1 MRVVIIGGVAG
12 GMSAATRLRR
22 LDETAEIIVI
32 ERSEYVSYA
41 NCGLPYYVGGIIDD
55 REALMLQTPE
65 KLWDR
70 FRIQVRTGTE
80 AISID
85 RAAQTVTV
93 TSRGGAAGTGTGTSA
108 GTAAR
113 TDSIPY
119 DRLIL
124 SMGARPNIP
133 AGVTGIEHTHSLRTV
148 ADADALYALATSG
161 GHSKA
166 VIIGAGFIGVELAEN
181 FVLRGLETHLV
192 QRSATV
198 MPGFDPEMI
207 AGFQS
212 ALVGHGVRLHLKTTA
227 TTITESS
234 VNLANGTVLTDAFTI
249 LATGVTP
256 DSHLAAE
263 AALAVTATGHI
274 LVDDQMRTN
283 DPNIFAVGDA
293 TSKITAYGQRTIPLA
308 NLANRHG
315 RLVADVIAGR
325 DVHAAT
331 ASGTATISAFGM
343 VAAMTGMSEQ
353 ALSAIGITPHIIH
366 LHPGSHAGY
375 YPGAATI
382 ALKVLFSKETG
393 AILGAQAVGA
403 DGADKRIDVIATA
416 MAGGL
421 TVDQLMDLEL
431 AYSPQVGSAKD
442 PINMAG
448 YIADNVLSGT
458 TRNIQWHELSA
469 AREAG
474 ATLID
479 VRTAGEFANGAIPG
493 AVNFDLNELRTR
505 IDELPAGE
513 LIVHCQVGQRGHTA
527 SRLLT
532 ELGRS
537 VRNLDGGWLTWRA
550 GTGL

>member
-32 ERSEYVSYA
+32 ERSDYVSYA

-80 AISID
+80 VTAID
-85 RAAQTVTV
+85 RAEQTVTV
-93 TSRGGAAGTGTGTSA
+93 TAAGVAAGTVA
-108 GTAAR
+108 GT
-113 TDSIPY
+113 TTEPDTIPY
-119 DRLIL
+119 DHLIL
-124 SMGARPNIP
+124 SMGARPSIP

-192 QRSATV
+192 QRAATV
-198 MPGFDPEMI
+198 LPGFDPEMI
-207 AGFQS
+207 VGFQN
-212 ALVGHGVRLHLKTTA
+212 ALLAHGVQLHLDTTA
-227 TTITESS
+227 VSITDNSVTLVDGTI
-234 VNLANGTVLTDAFTI
+234 LTDAFTI

-256 DSHLAAE
+256 DSHLAAD
-263 AALAVTATGHI
+263 ASLAVTATGHI

-315 RLVADVIAGR
+315 RLVADVITGR
-325 DVHAAT
+325 DVHAAI

-353 ALSAIGITPHIIH
+353 SLSAIGVTPHIIH

-382 ALKVLFSKETG
+382 ALKVLFSKESG
-393 AILGAQAVGA
+393 AILGAQAIGA

-416 MAGGL
+416 MAGGF
-421 TVDQLMDLEL
+421 TADQLMDLEL

-448 YIADNVLSGT
+448 YIADNILSGT
-458 TRNIQWHELSA
+458 TRNIQWHELAA

-474 ATLID
+474 AALID
-479 VRTAGEFANGAIPG
+479 VRTAGEFSNGAIPG
-493 AVNFDLNELRTR
+493 AANFDLNELRTR
-505 IDELPAGE
+505 INELPAGE

-527 SRLLT
+527 SRLLA

>member
-1 MRVVIIGGVAG
+1 
-12 GMSAATRLRR
+12 
-22 LDETAEIIVI
+22 
-32 ERSEYVSYA
+32 
-41 NCGLPYYVGGIIDD
+41 
-55 REALMLQTPE
+55 
-65 KLWDR
+65 
-70 FRIQVRTGTE
+70 
-80 AISID
+80 
-85 RAAQTVTV
+85 
-93 TSRGGAAGTGTGTSA
+93 
-108 GTAAR
+108 
-113 TDSIPY
+113 
-119 DRLIL
+119 
-124 SMGARPNIP
+124 
-133 AGVTGIEHTHSLRTV
+133 
-148 ADADALYALATSG
+148 
-161 GHSKA
+161 
-166 VIIGAGFIGVELAEN
+166 
-181 FVLRGLETHLV
+181 
-192 QRSATV
+192 
-198 MPGFDPEMI
+198 MI

-212 ALVGHGVRLHLKTTA
+212 ALVTHGVRLHLKTTA
-227 TTITESS
+227 TTITENT
-234 VNLANGTVLTDAFTI
+234 VTLENGTVLTDAFTI
-249 LATGVTP
+249 MATGVSP
-256 DSHLAAE
+256 DSHLATE
-263 AALAVTATGHI
+263 ASLAVTATGHI
-274 LVDDQMRTN
+274 LVDDQMRTS
-283 DPNIFAVGDA
+283 DPTIFAVGDA
-293 TSKITAYGQRTIPLA
+293 TSKATAYGQRAIPLA

-325 DVHAAT
+325 DVRAT
-331 ASGTATISAFGM
+331 VASGTSTISAFGV
-343 VAAMTGMSEQ
+343 VAAMTGMSER
-353 ALSAIGITPHIIH
+353 ALTAVGITPHIIH

-375 YPGAATI
+375 YPGAAPI

-421 TVDQLMDLEL
+421 TADQLMDLEL

-448 YIADNVLSGT
+448 YIADNILTGT
-458 TRNIQWHELSA
+458 TRTIQWHELSA

-493 AVNFDLNELRTR
+493 ALNVDLNELRSR

>member
-80 AISID
+80 VTAID
-85 RAAQTVTV
+85 RAAHTVTV
-93 TSRGGAAGTGTGTSA
+93 AAAGTTTRTSSATGTPEP
-108 GTAAR
+108 GTEAIA
-113 TDSIPY
+113 Y

-124 SMGARPNIP
+124 SMGARPSIP
-133 AGVTGIEHTHSLRTV
+133 TGVTGIEHTHSLRTV

-192 QRSATV
+192 QRAATV
-198 MPGFDPEMI
+198 LPGFDPEMI
-207 AGFQS
+207 AGFQN
-212 ALVGHGVRLHLKTTA
+212 ALVAHGVELHLGTTA
-227 TTITESS
+227 ATITDNT
-234 VNLANGTVLTDAFTI
+234 VTLVDGTVLTDAFTI

-256 DSHLAAE
+256 DSHLAAD
-263 AALAVTATGHI
+263 AGLAVTATGHI

-283 DPNIFAVGDA
+283 DPAIFAVGDA
-293 TSKITAYGQRTIPLA
+293 TSKVTAYGQRAIPLA

-325 DVHAAT
+325 DTHAAV

-353 ALSAIGITPHIIH
+353 ALSAIGVTPHIIH

-393 AILGAQAVGA
+393 AILGAQGVGA

-421 TVDQLMDLEL
+421 TADQLMDLEL

-448 YIADNVLSGT
+448 YIADNILTGT
-458 TRNIQWHELSA
+458 TRTIQWHELSA

-493 AVNFDLNELRTR
+493 AVNVDLNELRTR
-505 IDELPAGE
+505 INELPAGE

-537 VRNLDGGWLTWRA
+537 VKNLDGGWLTWRA
-550 GTGL
+550 GTGI

>member
-32 ERSEYVSYA
+32 ERSDYVSYA

-80 AISID
+80 VTAID
-85 RAAQTVTV
+85 RAEQTVTV
-93 TSRGGAAGTGTGTSA
+93 TAAGVAAGTVA
-108 GTAAR
+108 GT
-113 TDSIPY
+113 TTEPDTIPY
-119 DRLIL
+119 DHLIL
-124 SMGARPNIP
+124 SMGARPSIP

-192 QRSATV
+192 QRAATV
-198 MPGFDPEMI
+198 LPGFDPEMI
-207 AGFQS
+207 VGFQN
-212 ALVGHGVRLHLKTTA
+212 ALLAHGVQLHLDTTA
-227 TTITESS
+227 VSITDNSVTLVDGTI
-234 VNLANGTVLTDAFTI
+234 LTDAFTI

-256 DSHLAAE
+256 DSHLAAD
-263 AALAVTATGHI
+263 ASLAVTATGHI

-315 RLVADVIAGR
+315 RLVADVITGR
-325 DVHAAT
+325 DVHAAI

-353 ALSAIGITPHIIH
+353 SLSAIGVTPHIIH

-382 ALKVLFSKETG
+382 ALKVLFSKESG
-393 AILGAQAVGA
+393 AILGAQAIGA

-416 MAGGL
+416 MAGGF
-421 TVDQLMDLEL
+421 TADQLMDLEL

-448 YIADNVLSGT
+448 YIADNILSGT
-458 TRNIQWHELSA
+458 TRNIQWHELAA

-474 ATLID
+474 AALID
-479 VRTAGEFANGAIPG
+479 VRTAGEFSNGAIPG

-505 IDELPAGE
+505 INELPAGE

-527 SRLLT
+527 SRLLA

>member
-22 LDETAEIIVI
+22 LDEQAEIVVI

-70 FRIQVRTGTE
+70 FRIQVRTATE
-80 AISID
+80 VTAID

-93 TSRGGAAGTGTGTSA
+93 TARGAVAGAT
-108 GTAAR
+108 
-113 TDSIPY
+113 TDSIAY

-124 SMGARPNIP
+124 SMGARPSIP
-133 AGVTGIEHTHSLRTV
+133 AGVTGIENTHSLRTV

-192 QRSATV
+192 QRATTV
-198 MPGFDPEMI
+198 LPGFDPEMI
-207 AGFQS
+207 AGFQN
-212 ALVGHGVRLHLKTTA
+212 ALVAHGVELHLGTTA
-227 TTITESS
+227 ATITDNSVTLVDGTTI
-234 VNLANGTVLTDAFTI
+234 TDAFTI

-256 DSHLAAE
+256 DSHLAVE
-263 AALAVTATGHI
+263 ASLAVTASGHI

-293 TSKITAYGQRTIPLA
+293 TSKATAYGQRAIPLA

-331 ASGTATISAFGM
+331 ANGTATISAFGT
-343 VAAMTGMSEQ
+343 VAAMTGMSER
-353 ALSAIGITPHIIH
+353 ALAAVGITPHIIH

-393 AILGAQAVGA
+393 AILGAQAIGA

-421 TVDQLMDLEL
+421 TADQLMDLEL

-448 YIADNVLSGT
+448 YIADNIMTGT
-458 TRNIQWHELSA
+458 TRTIQWHELAA

-479 VRTAGEFANGAIPG
+479 VRTAGEFSNGAIPG

-505 IDELPAGE
+505 AAELPAGE

-537 VRNLDGGWLTWRA
+537 VKNLDGGWLTWRA